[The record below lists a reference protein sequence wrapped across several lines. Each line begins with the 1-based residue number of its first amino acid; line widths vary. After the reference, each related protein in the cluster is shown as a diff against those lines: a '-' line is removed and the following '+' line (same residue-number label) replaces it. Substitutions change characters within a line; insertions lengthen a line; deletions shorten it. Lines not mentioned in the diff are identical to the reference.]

1 MEALVSGVAARVVF
15 IDGEA
20 VSYIEADQPETRIP
34 VTRDAIPY
42 LLLDAHDVQRLK
54 ATTEDEAFRCLL
66 QKFNEDRG
74 LRMLQVILDPSEVSR
89 SEERR
94 VGKEC

>member
-42 LLLDAHDVQRLK
+42 LLLVRCFRNTAPMEVRPRHRFCNARCGRL
-54 ATTEDEAFRCLL
+54 AGD
-66 QKFNEDRG
+66 
-74 LRMLQVILDPSEVSR
+74 
-89 SEERR
+89 
-94 VGKEC
+94 

>member
-20 VSYIEADQPETRIP
+20 VSYIEADHPETRIP

-54 ATTEDEAFRCLL
+54 ATSEIEAFCFLL
-66 QKFNEDRG
+66 RKFNEDRG
-74 LRMLQVILDPSEVSR
+74 S
-89 SEERR
+89 
-94 VGKEC
+94 